1 LYTIFFSFSG
11 FGKEKKKNKREA
23 EGVPEDGEKEWVL
36 ARDAS
41 FQGNNECEP
50 CTQAEKV
57 AIGDFCCCL
66 LCGSSVCHGNQ
77 FLPSSHNQNSFQNE
91 FLHTLKNSSNK

>member
-66 LCGSSVCHGNQ
+66 LSGSSVCHGNQ
-77 FLPSSHNQNSFQNE
+77 FL
-91 FLHTLKNSSNK
+91 HTT